1 MKKIL
6 VSLVAVFL
14 MGQLAV
20 AHNHEQ
26 TPGPKSSKAATAQ
39 ECKQCWGSGKTTC
52 FQCNGKGTV
61 RKSGI
66 DRRGKQVFTNERCD
80 ICRGS
85 GKVTCRACR
94 GTGKR

>member
-1 MKKIL
+1 MKQIL
-6 VSLVAVFL
+6 VALIAVFL

-20 AHNHEQ
+20 AHNHGQ
-26 TPGPKSSKAATAQ
+26 TPGTKSTKEATAK
-39 ECKQCWGSGKTTC
+39 ECKACWGSGKTKC

-61 RKSGI
+61 RKSSI
-66 DRRGKQVFTNERCD
+66 DRRGKQVISDVRCD

-85 GKVTCRACR
+85 GKVTCSACR